1 MIGSLRS
8 SSASKQSAKTAMK
21 ALDASQMPSLLMN
34 ISSPGLPISPN
45 GIYIIPIVVNNV
57 GQSDATLI
65 YTEVSEKFTN
75 ERLNLVDDFSKVD
88 VNNQLDFEIPRGSS
102 FSLTPHLKWNQI
114 INTEYFYVLVKAK
127 YEDIFKHKYQRET
140 CFRFKKFTLTSN
152 YTTTSTY
159 NADGLCFNHN
169 NTKPIND

>member
-88 VNNQLDFEIPRGSS
+88 VNNQLDFDAEISQKG
-102 FSLTPHLKWNQI
+102 
-114 INTEYFYVLVKAK
+114 
-127 YEDIFKHKYQRET
+127 
-140 CFRFKKFTLTSN
+140 CTS
-152 YTTTSTY
+152 
-159 NADGLCFNHN
+159 G
-169 NTKPIND
+169 